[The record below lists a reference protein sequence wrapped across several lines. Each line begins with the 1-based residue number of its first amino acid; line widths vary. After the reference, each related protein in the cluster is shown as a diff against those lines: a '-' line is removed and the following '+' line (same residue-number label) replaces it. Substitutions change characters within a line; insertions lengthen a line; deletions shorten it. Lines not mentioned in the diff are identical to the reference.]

1 MTQTDLARLGEA
13 VRLGAGLVS
22 PVRAPLPAAVGAG
35 IHGRVAIGA
44 AAALMPA
51 VSAAAD
57 IWRLCYGIDVLVR
70 PLADGARPYLPI
82 DMAILVPEAGEAIDA
97 LTGWVMAGEIVWR
110 EDIQEGFDNIPST
123 LQRLFI
129 GSNTGKQL
137 LKLADPM

>member
-1 MTQTDLARLGEA
+1 MLLISRR
-13 VRLGAGLVS
+13 VRMQGF
-22 PVRAPLPAAVGAG
+22 
-35 IHGRVAIGA
+35 I
-44 AAALMPA
+44 
-51 VSAAAD
+51 
-57 IWRLCYGIDVLVR
+57 VL
-70 PLADGARPYLPI
+70 DYL
-82 DMAILVPEAGEAIDA
+82 DRAGEAIDA